1 VGQRTLDAA
10 ADAAVIARAQTHP
23 SCGDVPHSNVDRE
36 SSASRS
42 LPAVLATLA
51 ATAASLLAVGA
62 SPALAAD
69 DACPN
74 AAIRAQQSAQGL
86 PDCRGYELISPPDKN
101 GSPAQRVLP
110 VASDGNTLLFNKVT
124 PDPDS
129 AGAQPTVSTVG
140 RRTAS
145 GWALTDAT
153 ASSYLTSPD
162 NAIGSHL
169 TRPIV
174 ASSTFDRLIVTS
186 NAQLVPT
193 LPARTID
200 GTHLFTVNVGT
211 GVATG
216 IDVPEGV
223 PYQEEPRYGELL
235 GASPSLDTVVFSAP
249 RYYPLLPAAVGAA
262 GLGGTSLF
270 YRRQGAT
277 LKLVSILP
285 DGTLPADAVTQPVDG
300 DAFNPGGHMHRVSD
314 DGQRVFF
321 YTGFS
326 SGGGGVD
333 RVGAGLLYLRDGDA
347 RTLAVSES
355 QRTGEVGQR
364 KLATFMGASPSGDL
378 VYFWSNDPLTD
389 GASGPGVYRYK
400 LLGGAHGELT
410 RLTGDPGPDG
420 LGMTTGGTDPLFLP
434 SNDGSTLYF
443 VATAALAAGATAGQ
457 PNAYVWRGGQLRFVR
472 TLTGGGS
479 VQRVS
484 RDGRFAVFSTTAA
497 IDGAENGGRQ
507 AIYVYDADG
516 GTFACA
522 SCRADGTPNAGDA
535 LLYLSPGTSFAPATL
550 PRNVTDDGHVFF
562 VSTDRLTGADTS
574 AAPDVYVYED
584 GAPQLLS
591 AGDSSTNY
599 LLDNSDDGA
608 TAFISTPNR
617 LVAQD
622 VDDDFDIYAVRAGG
636 GFVTPA
642 LTPPCTG
649 ESCQGPPSLL
659 PAFAGAATITFV
671 GSGNPPA
678 PGPAPKVTVSKVK
691 AVTGSSGTLRV
702 KVPGKGR
709 LSVAGTGVIKA
720 TKSVSKAQTVSLKVV
735 LTAASRKA
743 LRKKRSLTLRPRIVF
758 TPSEGSP
765 VTVTVSLR
773 FTVPAKKQGHK
784 AEGATR

>member
-1 VGQRTLDAA
+1 M
-10 ADAAVIARAQTHP
+10 
-23 SCGDVPHSNVDRE
+23 
-36 SSASRS
+36 
-42 LPAVLATLA
+42 
-51 ATAASLLAVGA
+51 
-62 SPALAAD
+62 
-69 DACPN
+69 
-74 AAIRAQQSAQGL
+74 
-86 PDCRGYELISPPDKN
+86 ISPPDKN

-110 VASDGNTLLFNKVT
+110 ASSDGNTLLFNKVT
-124 PDPDS
+124 PDPGS
-129 AGAQPTVSTVG
+129 AGAQATVSTVG

-145 GWALTDAT
+145 GWVLTDAT
-153 ASSYLTSPD
+153 AASYLTSPD
-162 NAIGSHL
+162 NAVGSH
-169 TRPIV
+169 TTTPVI
-174 ASSTFDRLIVTS
+174 ASSAFDRLIVNS
-186 NAQLVPT
+186 GAQLDPT
-193 LPARTID
+193 LPARGAD
-200 GTHLFTVNVGT
+200 ALHLFTVAIGS
-211 GVATG
+211 GAATG
-216 IDVPEGV
+216 IDVPDGV
-223 PYQEEPRYGELL
+223 PYQEAARYGELL
-235 GASPSLDTVVFSAP
+235 GASASLDTVVFSAP
-249 RYYPLLPAAVGAA
+249 RQYPLLPAAVGAPGLA
-262 GLGGTSLF
+262 GHDLF
-270 YRRQGAT
+270 YRRQGTT
-277 LKLVSILP
+277 LRLVSILP
-285 DGTLPADAVTQPVDG
+285 DGSLPTDAVVEPVDG
-300 DAFNPGGHMHRVSD
+300 DAFNPGGRMHRVSD

-321 YTGFS
+321 YTGYFNDA
-326 SGGGGVD
+326 GVD
-333 RVGAGLLYLRDGDA
+333 DRTGRGL
-347 RTLAVSES
+347 VSES
-355 QRTGEVGQR
+355 QRTGEAGQL
-364 KLATFMGASPSGDL
+364 KQATFMGASPSGDL

-389 GASGPGVYRYK
+389 GVSGPGVYRYK

-420 LGMTTGGTDPLFLP
+420 LGMKTIRRDPLFLP

-472 TLTGGGS
+472 TLAGDGA

-497 IDGAENGGRQ
+497 IDGAENGGRK
-507 AIYVYDADG
+507 ALYVYDADG
-516 GTFACA
+516 GTFACV

-535 LLYLSPGTSFAPATL
+535 LLYLSPGNSFAPATL

-574 AAPDVYVYED
+574 AAPDVYVYEN

-617 LVAQD
+617 LVARD

-636 GFVTPA
+636 GFLTQA
-642 LTPPCTG
+642 LTRPCTG

-659 PAFAGAATITFV
+659 PAFAGAATVTFA
-671 GSGNPPA
+671 GRGNPPA

-743 LRKKRSLTLRPRIVF
+743 LRRKRSLTLHPRIVL

-773 FTVPAKKQGHK
+773 FTLPAKK
-784 AEGATR
+784 GATR